1 MDRKQDCLK
10 VLVYMW
16 FPQNIYLKCGEWFE
30 LLWQGYFCQHCDYVC
45 TSMFHLMSCLCLD
58 KLASCVNMKET
69 ETEYE
74 WIFPPQ
80 QPTTKS
86 FSLQNNIIQIHFFSF
101 SKILQWPCYS
111 VSWVGTW
118 ICCKIQSANWNI
130 LHNFVVLLLGD
141 SLTAIMWR
149 NTTALTKYVF
159 RHICHFYFTIH
170 KGVRVYIQ
178 NWKFFYF

>member
-1 MDRKQDCLK
+1 
-10 VLVYMW
+10 
-16 FPQNIYLKCGEWFE
+16 
-30 LLWQGYFCQHCDYVC
+30 
-45 TSMFHLMSCLCLD
+45 MFHLMSCLCLD

-80 QPTTKS
+80 QTTAKS

-149 NTTALTKYVF
+149 NNRALTKYVF

-178 NWKFFYF
+178 NWKFFLLLDSRFWWAYICIYVINSGCTFPCLGFLQVVARVSVAKVVMRAS

>member
-1 MDRKQDCLK
+1 MRNNTWNFSD
-10 VLVYMW
+10 VLEYSSTYM
-16 FPQNIYLKCGEWFE
+16 E
-30 LLWQGYFCQHCDYVC
+30 LGIWMLEEYHVC
-45 TSMFHLMSCLCLD
+45 TSIFHLMSCLCLD

-149 NTTALTKYVF
+149 NNRALTKYVF

-178 NWKFFYF
+178 NWKFIYF

>member
-1 MDRKQDCLK
+1 
-10 VLVYMW
+10 MW
-16 FPQNIYLKCGEWFE
+16 FLQNIDLKYGGWFE

-111 VSWVGTW
+111 VSWVGIW
-118 ICCKIQSANWNI
+118 ICCKISSANWNI
-130 LHNFVVLLLGD
+130 LYNFVVLLLGD

-149 NTTALTKYVF
+149 NIKALTKYVF

-170 KGVRVYIQ
+170 KGVRVYMQ
-178 NWKFFYF
+178 NWKFIYF